1 MTRDLQDQR
10 RKEISPVQNRKG
22 ARRIFPPSQPAGQPC
37 GFRTGKAGYSIR
49 GQKTRETH
57 KQSAIMSVEEGG
69 GDLDDSWSLG
79 SRSSS
84 SIAGSAANDE
94 KQGANGPPS
103 ADSNNDAMIYEKEKT
118 ARILAACREGSIE
131 DLQELAMSK
140 GGFLSD
146 ANRALACE
154 LVGTTLGTQHI
165 TYEDAP
171 PFLSQE

>member
-1 MTRDLQDQR
+1 M
-10 RKEISPVQNRKG
+10 
-22 ARRIFPPSQPAGQPC
+22 
-37 GFRTGKAGYSIR
+37 
-49 GQKTRETH
+49 
-57 KQSAIMSVEEGG
+57 
-69 GDLDDSWSLG
+69 DDSWSLG

-84 SIAGSAANDE
+84 SIDDPATNDE
-94 KQGANGPPS
+94 KQGANGPPPS
-103 ADSNNDAMIYEKEKT
+103 DNNDAMIYEKEKT
-118 ARILAACREGSIE
+118 ARILAACRAGSIE